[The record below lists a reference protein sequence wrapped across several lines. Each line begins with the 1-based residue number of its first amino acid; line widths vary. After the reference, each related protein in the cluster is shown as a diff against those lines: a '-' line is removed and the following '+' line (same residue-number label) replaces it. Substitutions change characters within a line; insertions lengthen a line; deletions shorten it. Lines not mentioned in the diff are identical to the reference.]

1 MSPRPGGEADKLG
14 NHYEGAWTVLHILEV
29 LAGTAESVTVE
40 ELGEIGKG
48 AEFTLR
54 RRTTREV
61 HQVKRQRGSAN
72 YWKLGDL
79 HAEGVLQAARSHVA
93 AGREFHFVSTIPAQ
107 ELQDLAEQAR
117 RSPDVQTFLDNLR
130 GKAEQRFNY
139 LTSTVY
145 RSVQIS
151 WETLR
156 GTWGHWSS
164 EREIRNRNIALAGLL
179 LRGAPAPAAAVTLAD
194 IAIENLATVLDR
206 KTISDLLLHYELELV
221 PAGAAPTLV
230 RATRNI
236 HESWKAS
243 IERELLRPSI
253 HRAEAEQIGKRLLD
267 GNRCVLAV
275 GVGGSGKS
283 AVLHE
288 VVEQVE
294 SGGWTVLALRLDRQE
309 PFSST
314 VELGLRFGLEA
325 SPTSSLARVA
335 GDQPSLLV
343 IDQIDAVSKAS
354 GRMPQTF
361 DAVADLVRE
370 ATAFPNMRVLLACR
384 KFDLENDDRIRTLTK
399 DHQAEPVPVT
409 ELSDE
414 QVLAA
419 VAALG
424 IVPDRLT
431 RQQKTLLRLP
441 LHLKLLATIA
451 DKTET
456 FAFTTTRE
464 LFNAYWDQ
472 KRQDCRTR
480 RGSTVRFA
488 DVVGALADEMSA
500 KQRLV
505 APVSVLDDSG
515 LSDDADVLAS
525 EHVLIRDGQRYAF
538 FHETFF
544 DYAFARRWTRRGQSL
559 VAFLLAGEQELFRRS
574 QVRQILTYIREE
586 DPDRFVTEM
595 EALLAGPGIRYHVK
609 HVALAL
615 LRALDAPTVAEWR
628 MVERLL
634 ARNDLPFVDQLW
646 LSLRVLPWFDRLDAE
661 GAFSAWLSGND
672 ELLQEQ
678 TLRAMIGGVKGRP
691 DRMAALLAP
700 HAGRAAK
707 YPAWLRW
714 IARFADVHESR
725 ALFELVTEAVH
736 RGEYDG
742 HEHELFMSVHDL
754 AKHQPEWAVELLA
767 AYLVDRPEAFA
778 LDDQQRVRA
787 LLLREHSSMDL
798 VIGAAA
804 GAPASFSKALV
815 PYMLK
820 VMALTAYERDD
831 GRALDRHFM
840 HRDHEPPYHELEE
853 ALAVGAVDALRTY
866 VQQQPDDAKPLLEE
880 LAADQHEAAQWLL
893 YAALTAAGAAHAD
906 YALALLLDRED
917 GLYAVNSSW
926 EVRLLIDA
934 ISPHLADES
943 FSRLERAV
951 MEFRPSWDSRP
962 PGRVSF
968 ALLSAMDDAR
978 LSDAGRRRLGELRRL
993 FNEEQP
999 PAPVSFTGG
1008 FMGSPIPQA
1017 SAERMNDDQW
1027 IRAMDKHN
1035 ADREN
1040 WRTLEGGARELSQV
1054 LKEEVKKDPGRF
1066 CRLTLRIG
1074 QETHPAYADAIL
1086 MGLADTEA
1094 PVDDDLV
1101 FQAVRHIA
1109 SLKNPAND
1117 RWLGW
1122 ALRRHLKADV
1132 PADLIGVIIERAV
1145 RSGDPEDEKLS
1156 LESDD
1161 EDADEDERDRLL
1173 ERGINTARGQGA
1185 EFLGDLLV
1193 HDVDGSRTRLVVPN
1207 LDQLAVDP
1215 SLAVRACVAHLI
1227 AACLRYAR
1235 PEAIAAFRKLIDTD
1249 DRVLATRHVEMLFVY
1264 IGNGD
1269 AEEVKPVIRRMLSSA
1284 HARVRRAGGRL
1295 SAYAGLELAADELL
1309 TIARTSG
1316 DESIRTGAAKVCAG
1330 RLPFT
1335 ANAAAAG
1342 AAVIQFVDDEDQQVR
1357 KEAGGIASA
1366 LRGKA
1371 LRPFEHELMA
1381 LIASPSFSDAVP
1393 QLLITLDRAPDRV
1406 DDLILKC
1413 AQRFVEVHGTD
1424 AGDFARGA
1432 AAHAREVGELL
1443 MRAYAQAAD
1452 PRTRA
1457 AVLDMLDSL
1466 LMSGAY
1472 GVAEMVDAADR

>member
-14 NHYEGAWTVLHILEV
+14 NHYEGAWIVLHVLEV

-54 RRTTREV
+54 RRVASEI

-79 HAEGVLQAARSHVA
+79 HAEGVLHAARSHVA
-93 AGREFHFVSTIPAQ
+93 AGRQFHFVSTIPAQ

-117 RSPDVQTFLDNLR
+117 HSPDAKTFLDSLH

-139 LTSTVY
+139 LSSTVY
-145 RSVQIS
+145 GSVQTA

-164 EREIRNRNIALAGLL
+164 EREIRNRNAALAGLL
-179 LRGAPAPAAAVTLAD
+179 LTGAPAPTAAVTLAD
-194 IAIENLATVLDR
+194 LAVENLATTLD
-206 KTISDLLLHYELELV
+206 KQTISDLLLHYDLEIV
-221 PAGAAPTLV
+221 PAGVAPTLV
-230 RATRNI
+230 RATRNV
-236 HESWKAS
+236 HDSWKAS
-243 IERELLRPSI
+243 IERELFRPSI
-253 HRAEAEQIGKRLLD
+253 HRVEAEQISERLLYD
-267 GNRCVLAV
+267 SRCAFAV

-288 VVEQVE
+288 VVEQAE
-294 SGGWTVLALRLDRQE
+294 SRDWAVLALRLDRQE

-314 VELGLRFGLEA
+314 VELGQRFGLEA

-335 GDQPSLLV
+335 RDQPSLLV
-343 IDQIDAVSKAS
+343 IDQLDAVSKAS

-399 DHQAEPVPVT
+399 EHQAKQVLVA

-414 QVLAA
+414 QVLDA
-419 VAALG
+419 VWALG
-424 IVPDRLT
+424 IAPGRLS
-431 RQQKTLLRLP
+431 RQQKAILRLP

-451 DKTET
+451 EKTET

-480 RGSTVRFA
+480 RGGTVRFA

-500 KQRLV
+500 RQRLV
-505 APVSVLDDSG
+505 APVSVLDDND

-525 EHVLIRDGQRYAF
+525 EHVLIRDGQQYAF

-544 DYAFARRWTRRGQSL
+544 DYAFARRWTRRDQSL
-559 VAFLLAGEQELFRRS
+559 VAFLLTGEQELFRRS

-586 DPDRFVTEM
+586 NPERVVTEM
-595 EALLAGPGIRYHVK
+595 EALLTEPAIRYHIK

-615 LRALDAPTVAEWR
+615 LRAMDAPTVHEWR

-672 ELLQEQ
+672 EQLQEQ
-678 TLRAMIGGVKGRP
+678 ALGAMIGGVKERP

-714 IARFADVHESR
+714 ITRFADVYGSR
-725 ALFELVTEAVH
+725 ALFELVTEAV
-736 RGEYDG
+736 RRCEYDG

-767 AYLVDRPEAFA
+767 AYLVDRSDALAF
-778 LDDQQRVRA
+778 DDRTRVKA
-787 LLLREHSSMDL
+787 LLLREHGAMDL

-804 GAPASFSKALV
+804 GTPASFSKALV

-831 GRALDRHFM
+831 GRLLDRHFM

-853 ALAVGAVDALRTY
+853 ALAVGAVDALRKY
-866 VQQQPDDAKPLLEE
+866 VQQQPDEARPLLDQ

-893 YAALTAAGAAHAD
+893 YAALAAAGAVCAD
-906 YALALLLDRED
+906 YAVALLLDRED
-917 GLYAVNSSW
+917 GLYAVNSLW
-926 EVRLLIDA
+926 EVRLLIEA
-934 ISPHLADES
+934 ISPHLSDEW
-943 FSRLERAV
+943 FSRLEQAV
-951 MEFRPSWDSRP
+951 MGFRPSWDSRP
-962 PGRVSF
+962 SGRVSF
-968 ALLSAMDDAR
+968 SFLSAMDEGR
-978 LSDAGRRRLGELRRL
+978 LSDTGRRRLGELRRL

-999 PAPVSFTGG
+999 SAPVSFTGG

-1017 SAERMNDDQW
+1017 SAEKMNDDQW
-1027 IRAMDKHN
+1027 LRAMAKHN
-1035 ADREN
+1035 ADRED
-1040 WRTLEGGARELSQV
+1040 WRTLKGGARELSQV

-1066 CRLTLRIG
+1066 CRLALRIG
-1074 QETHPAYADAIL
+1074 QETHPAYTDAIL
-1086 MGLADTEA
+1086 MGLADGEA
-1094 PVDDDLV
+1094 PVDDELV

-1109 SLKNPAND
+1109 SLNNPAHD

-1122 ALRRHLKADV
+1122 ALRRHVKADV
-1132 PADLIGVIIERAV
+1132 PADLIGILIDRAM
-1145 RSGDPEDEKLS
+1145 RSTDPTDESLSQAPDTEDG
-1156 LESDD
+1156 
-1161 EDADEDERDRLL
+1161 DEDERDRLL

-1185 EFLGDLLV
+1185 EILGDLLV
-1193 HDVDGSRTRLVVPN
+1193 HDIDGSRTKLVLPT

-1227 AACLRYAR
+1227 AACLRHAR
-1235 PEAIAAFRKLIDTD
+1235 SEAIAAFRKLIDAD
-1249 DRVLATRHVEMLFVY
+1249 DRVLATRHVELLVVY

-1269 AEEVKPVIRRMLSSA
+1269 AEIVKPVIQRMLASTY
-1284 HARVRRAGGRL
+1284 ARVRRAGGRL
-1295 SAYAGLELAADELL
+1295 AAYAGLELSADELL
-1309 TIARTSG
+1309 AVARTS
-1316 DESIRTGAAKVCAG
+1316 DDVSIRSGAAKVCAG

-1342 AAVIQFVDDEDQQVR
+1342 AAVIQFVDDADQQVR
-1357 KEAGGIASA
+1357 REAAGVAATLRGRA
-1366 LRGKA
+1366 LRS
-1371 LRPFEHELMA
+1371 FERELTA
-1381 LIASPSFSDAVP
+1381 LIASPSFSDAAP

-1406 DDLILKC
+1406 DDLIMKC
-1413 AQRFVEVHGTD
+1413 ARRFVEVHGRD
-1424 AGDFARGA
+1424 AGDISTGA
-1432 AAHAREVGELL
+1432 AADARDVGELL

-1452 PRTRA
+1452 TRA
-1457 AVLDMLDSL
+1457 RAEVLDMLDSL
-1466 LMSGAY
+1466 LIAGAY
-1472 GVAEMVDAADR
+1472 GVAEMVDAGDR